1 MYDDASRGFLVERQT
16 KTIVIPMTNH
26 NTHTY
31 NRPFAIVD
39 HVKKSLSRHENS
51 SLLENVV
58 SRD

>member
-1 MYDDASRGFLVERQT
+1 MYDEASLGISVECQT

-39 HVKKSLSRHENS
+39 HVKKTLCRHENS
-51 SLLENVV
+51 SLCENFV
-58 SRD
+58 SRN

>member
-1 MYDDASRGFLVERQT
+1 MHDEASHGFLVECQT

-31 NRPFAIVD
+31 NMPFAIVD
-39 HVKKSLSRHENS
+39 HVKKTLCRHENS

-58 SRD
+58 SRN